1 MKNFI
6 IIRTNTAKLKMYFN
20 NLIQILSLKIKV
32 FNNRIVLPIMIKINL
47 MQIMI
52 MITLIPIPI
61 ILLNK
66 TQLNTKA
73 SMKSLNKNKILESQI
88 TLNNNNNLE
97 ENLNIDS

>member
-1 MKNFI
+1 
-6 IIRTNTAKLKMYFN
+6 
-20 NLIQILSLKIKV
+20 
-32 FNNRIVLPIMIKINL
+32 MIKINL